1 MKILIAEDHA
11 LLASQLQKIL
21 VKQKFSVDVVSDG
34 ETAKNYLD
42 VIEYDLFLLDLGLPK
57 IDGLTLCK
65 SLRNA
70 GNSIPILILTGQSQ
84 IQDKLLGLN
93 AGGDDYMTK
102 PFDSDELIARV
113 HSLLRRRKL
122 ELQPVQHWGAL
133 SLNQNLS
140 QIFYENVPLSL
151 TATEYRILALLLLNP
166 QQVFSRQIMIDRIW
180 ASTREI
186 PSDETVKSHVKTLRK
201 KLQKFNL
208 GDLIQTVYGVGY
220 CLNTKFQDSLSQS
233 VLPSPFLKAEEA
245 HSSNKGSSKKSVIV
259 YDENCFFDFKAIS
272 SPLRSSPLKSF
283 PDIYFEVNV
292 VGFSDMSSL
301 RNHLEHHA
309 PNLLLIV
316 LNQADDYQ
324 KVLRKSK
331 EIKSYNASIYWF
343 FITKDQLLNLV
354 DIQSYP
360 EASHFENEQLLPPQ
374 YLHHSISF
382 LLASSH
388 AVSLK
393 KNHIFICSTCD
404 SIIDS
409 MKLLL
414 QDSSYTLTIISAFE
428 ELWDIQN
435 IILPTVFVIDSQ
447 FEDSTGIELCH
458 LLRHNSYFNHV
469 PIAMIG
475 DSRPYVLDEI
485 MQAGIDYFVDR
496 NKMTIELQP
505 FSNWIKRKSYDY
517 QNLT

>member
-1 MKILIAEDHA
+1 MKILIAEDHS

-21 VKQKFSVDVVSDG
+21 VKQKFSVDIVSDG

-42 VIEYDLFLLDLGLPK
+42 AIEYDLLLLDLGLPK
-57 IDGLTLCK
+57 IDGVTLCK
-65 SLRNA
+65 SLRNS
-70 GNSIPILILTGQSQ
+70 GNSIPILMLTGQSQ

-93 AGGDDYMTK
+93 SGGDDYMTK

-113 HSLLRRRKL
+113 HSLLRRRNL
-122 ELQPVQHWGAL
+122 EFQPVKHWGPL

-140 QIFYENVPLSL
+140 QICYENVPLSL

-166 QQVFSRQIMIDRIW
+166 QQVFSRQTMVDRIW

-201 KLQKFNL
+201 KLQNFNL

-220 CLNTKFQDSLSQS
+220 CLNVTFQNLLIQA
-233 VLPSPFLKAEEA
+233 VLPLPLLKTEEA
-245 HSSNKGSSKKSVIV
+245 HSSEKVSFKKSVIV
-259 YDENCFFDFKAIS
+259 YNESCSFSFKAIS
-272 SPLRSSPLKSF
+272 SPLKLF
-283 PDIYFEVNV
+283 PDISFDVDV
-292 VGFSDMSSL
+292 IGFSDMSSL
-301 RNHLEHHA
+301 KNYLEHYV

-316 LNQADDYQ
+316 LNQTYDYQ
-324 KVLRKSK
+324 KFIRNLKEVKSCNNN
-331 EIKSYNASIYWF
+331 SSICWF
-343 FITKDQLLNLV
+343 FITKQELLNLV
-354 DIQSYP
+354 EIKSYP
-360 EASHFENEQLLPPQ
+360 EVTHFENEQFLSLQ
-374 YLHHSISF
+374 YLDHSISF

-393 KNHIFICSTCD
+393 KNYIFVCSTCD

-409 MKLLL
+409 MKLLF
-414 QDSSYTLTIISAFE
+414 QDSSYTLKIVNAFE
-428 ELWDIQN
+428 ELWNIQN

-447 FEDSTGIELCH
+447 FEDATGIELCH

-475 DSRPYVLDEI
+475 DSHPYILDEI
-485 MQAGIDYFVDR
+485 MQAGIDYFIDR
-496 NKMTIELQP
+496 KKITIELQS
-505 FSNWIKRKSYDY
+505 FSNWIKRKSYGY
-517 QNLT
+517 ENLA

>member
-11 LLASQLQKIL
+11 LLASQLQRML

-34 ETAKNYLD
+34 ETAKDYLD
-42 VIEYDLFLLDLGLPK
+42 VIDYDLLLLDLGLPK
-57 IDGLTLCK
+57 IDGVTLCK
-65 SLRNA
+65 KLRNA

-84 IQDKLLGLN
+84 VQDKLLGLN

-102 PFDSDELIARV
+102 PFDSEELIARV
-113 HSLLRRRKL
+113 HSLLRRRNL
-122 ELQPVQHWGAL
+122 ELQSVQHWGPL

-140 QIFYENVPLSL
+140 QIFYENLSLSL
-151 TATEYRILALLLLNP
+151 TATEYRILVLLLLNP
-166 QQVFSRQIMIDRIW
+166 QQVFSRQIMIDRVW

-220 CLNTKFQDSLSQS
+220 CLNTKFQDSLIQA
-233 VLPSPFLKAEEA
+233 VLPSPFLKAEET
-245 HSSNKGSSKKSVIV
+245 HSSEKVSFKKSVVV
-259 YDENCFFDFKAIS
+259 YDENCFFNFKAIS
-272 SPLRSSPLKSF
+272 SPLKSSPLKLFPGISF
-283 PDIYFEVNV
+283 DVNV
-292 VGFSDMSSL
+292 IGFSDMFSL
-301 RNHLEHHA
+301 KNYLDHHA

-324 KVLRKSK
+324 KVLQKLK
-331 EIKSYNASIYWF
+331 EVKSYSASVYWF
-343 FITKDQLLNLV
+343 FITKDQLLNLI
-354 DIQSYP
+354 DIQNYP
-360 EASHFENEQLLPPQ
+360 ENKNLLSTQ

-393 KNHIFICSTCD
+393 TNHIFICSKCD

-409 MKLLL
+409 MKLLF

-428 ELWDIQN
+428 ELWNIQN

-447 FEDSTGIELCH
+447 FEDATGIELCH

-496 NKMTIELQP
+496 KKMTIELQS
-505 FSNWIKRKSYDY
+505 FSNWIKRKSYGY
-517 QNLT
+517 ENLA